1 MNADPVQN
9 YDVLLTGRYFCD
21 LVFTCLPEFPRL
33 GHEVYS
39 REFHLVPG
47 GVFTPAVTLTR
58 LGLRTVWPCEFG
70 SDPFSQFVK
79 GESLKAGVDDT
90 FFTQSDQ
97 PSLRITVA
105 FSFGGERAFL
115 SYIDP
120 LPEIPFADIIRRSR
134 PKWVYITHLMM
145 GEEQKNIVQAARE
158 VGARVYMDCQAHHTS
173 LDDLATQDAIAR
185 VDVFSPNREEA
196 LKLTGETSV
205 QAALVKLSELVS
217 TVIIKDGAEGCLC
230 SSESKVVREP
240 GIDVKVVDTTGAGD
254 NFNCGFIYGQ
264 IKGSSLEE
272 SLRIGNICGGLSVSV
287 VGGSGFTI
295 DSEAIEKNT
304 EMFRGE

>member
-1 MNADPVQN
+1 MKADPVHD

-58 LGLRTVWPCEFG
+58 LGLRTAWPCEFG
-70 SDPFSQFVK
+70 SDPFSRFVQ
-79 GESLKAGVDDT
+79 EEALKAGVDSSL
-90 FFTQSDQ
+90 FTQSDK

-105 FSFGGERAFL
+105 FSFGEERAFL

-120 LPEIPFADIIRRSR
+120 LPEIPYAEIIRQAR
-134 PKWVYITHLMM
+134 PKWVYITHLMT
-145 GEEQKNIVQAARE
+145 GEAQQAIIRAARD
-158 VGARVYMDCQAHHTS
+158 VGARVYMDCQAHHTTLKES
-173 LDDLATQDAIAR
+173 ETREAIAR

-196 LKLTGETSV
+196 LSLTGEASIE
-205 QAALVKLSELVS
+205 AALGKLSELVN
-217 TVIIKDGAEGCLC
+217 TAIIKDGAEGCLC
-230 SSESKVVREP
+230 GTEGKVIKAP
-240 GIDVKVVDTTGAGD
+240 GIEVEVADTTGAGD

-264 IKGSSLEE
+264 IKDYSLEE
-272 SLRIGNICGGLSVSV
+272 SLRIGNICGGLSVSAI
-287 VGGSGFTI
+287 GGSGFVIDLETI
-295 DSEAIEKNT
+295 GRYFLTGNLE
-304 EMFRGE
+304 